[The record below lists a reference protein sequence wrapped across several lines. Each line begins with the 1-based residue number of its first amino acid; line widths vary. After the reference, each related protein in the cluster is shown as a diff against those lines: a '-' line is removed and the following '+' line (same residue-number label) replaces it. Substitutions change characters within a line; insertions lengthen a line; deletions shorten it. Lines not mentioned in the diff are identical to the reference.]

1 MRGLGFGMAGGLAAL
16 LLTSCGT
23 SSVTL
28 IQPFQGGGSLSV
40 VVVGD
45 SDAVSALKP
54 KMQQAF
60 GTPPGGVVQVLDGDQ
75 HTGNQICSYSVSN
88 NSHNYTITVYGTA
101 QFNPSEYSGACSSAS
116 PQLFLAQAS

>member
-1 MRGLGFGMAGGLAAL
+1 MKR
-16 LLTSCGT
+16 CGT

-45 SDAVSALKP
+45 SDAVAAVKP

-75 HTGNQICSYSVSN
+75 HSGNQICSYSVGKD
-88 NSHNYTITVYGTA
+88 SHNYTITV
-101 QFNPSEYSGACSSAS
+101 C
-116 PQLFLAQAS
+116 AQAS